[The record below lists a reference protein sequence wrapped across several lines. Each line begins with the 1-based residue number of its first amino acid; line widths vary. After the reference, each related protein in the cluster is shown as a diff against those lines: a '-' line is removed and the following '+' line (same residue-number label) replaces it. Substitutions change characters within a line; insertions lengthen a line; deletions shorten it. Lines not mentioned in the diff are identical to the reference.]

1 MTVYQFI
8 SRCPG
13 LIQKGGYIYPY
24 GEKQQSK
31 KEICTVINV

>member
-1 MTVYQFI
+1 MPWFNT
-8 SRCPG
+8 
-13 LIQKGGYIYPY
+13 KGGYIYPY